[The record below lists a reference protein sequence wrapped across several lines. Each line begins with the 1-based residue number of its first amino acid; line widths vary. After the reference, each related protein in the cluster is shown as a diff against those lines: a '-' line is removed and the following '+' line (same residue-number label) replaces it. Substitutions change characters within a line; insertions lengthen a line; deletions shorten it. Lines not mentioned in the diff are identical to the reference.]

1 MKLAQRVDG
10 SSNFT
15 GTIDAAD
22 GGNVGMG
29 VDGQQA
35 VLPIDQMKRA
45 HLKGIVDFSS

>member
-1 MKLAQRVDG
+1 MKLAHPIDG
-10 SSNFT
+10 RSNFT
-15 GTIDAAD
+15 GTIVSAD
-22 GGNVGMG
+22 DGNVVMD